1 MLERNLVTQG
11 YDLTGELP
19 QNDAAA
25 GGSIFLSPKI
35 NWELMI
41 IFRIKQG
48 DAVVF
53 TPCKSSNIL
62 PANCNMVAQG
72 SDQHEHFF
80 LYFSLGALGLKGMK
94 QKLDAFK
101 IPINHH

>member
-1 MLERNLVTQG
+1 MMLQQVG
-11 YDLTGELP
+11 P
-19 QNDAAA
+19 F
-25 GGSIFLSPKI
+25 FLSPKI

-80 LYFSLGALGLKGMK
+80 FVFLIGGLGTKRDEAKAGC
-94 QKLDAFK
+94 F
-101 IPINHH
+101 